1 MRLKRV
7 VLGVGVLVVAALAV
21 AGIASADGAESRA
34 IDACVSRFT
43 GSVRII
49 DPQQPRPCSEHFE
62 RAVSWERQGPPGPQ
76 GPAGPAGPAGQ
87 QGPAGPAAPSI
98 WAVLVPKSGGGGVFE
113 VRNGR
118 HVTGATYNDEH
129 FITVTFDTDV
139 SSCAYLVSPRSEA
152 SLSNHTVAARPVPN
166 SPNKIE
172 VELTEGTTGNWH
184 VLPFQLL
191 VMC

>member
-34 IDACVSRFT
+34 IDACVSRLT

-49 DPQQPRPCSEHFE
+49 DPQHPKPCSEHFE
-62 RAVSWERQGPPGPQ
+62 RALSWARQGPPGP
-76 GPAGPAGPAGQ
+76 

-98 WAVLVPKSGGGGVFE
+98 WAVLVPKPGGGGVFE

-118 HVTGATYNDEH
+118 HITGATYNNEH
-129 FITVTFDTDV
+129 IITVTFDTDV
-139 SSCAYLVSPRSEA
+139 SRCAYMVTPRSEPA
-152 SLSNHTVAARPVPN
+152 LLNHTVAARPVPN
-166 SPNKIE
+166 APNKIE

-184 VLPFQLL
+184 VLPFQ
-191 VMC
+191 VFVVC